1 MLAESPQMKLKTS
14 TGMGRDHP
22 LIMSTPLRGHNM
34 LHMLYY
40 NIYSYTRWV
49 YGQRVRAVSEINGF
63 IKFCNHNLVE
73 HTRQRWWWRERWR
86 WRWRGGEQ
94 IVLSVDS
101 LLYPKRNIF
110 ALATPRVVYTLHL
123 HTWGHDYWG
132 GQGRTTEMCLQAQSV
147 AIKRCIIINW
157 TRRGT
162 MPMPMP
168 LPLPMWKAAASSGNC
183 W

>member
-1 MLAESPQMKLKTS
+1 MLAESPQLKLKTS

-22 LIMSTPLRGHNM
+22 LIMSTPLGGHNM

-73 HTRQRWWWRERWR
+73 HTRQRWWWRGRG
-86 WRWRGGEQ
+86 RWRGGEQ

-101 LLYPKRNIF
+101 LLYPQKKHLRPGH
-110 ALATPRVVYTLHL
+110 APRRVYIAFTYMGPRLL
-123 HTWGHDYWG
+123 
-132 GQGRTTEMCLQAQSV
+132 GRTRTDDGNVSA
-147 AIKRCIIINW
+147 
-157 TRRGT
+157 GT
-162 MPMPMP
+162 
-168 LPLPMWKAAASSGNC
+168 KCGH
-183 W
+183 

>member
-1 MLAESPQMKLKTS
+1 MLAESPQLKLKTS

-73 HTRQRWWWRERWR
+73 HTRQRWWWRGR

-101 LLYPKRNIF
+101 LLYPQKKHLRPGH
-110 ALATPRVVYTLHL
+110 APRRVYIAFTYMGPRLL
-123 HTWGHDYWG
+123 
-132 GQGRTTEMCLQAQSV
+132 GRTRTDDGNVSA
-147 AIKRCIIINW
+147 
-157 TRRGT
+157 GT
-162 MPMPMP
+162 
-168 LPLPMWKAAASSGNC
+168 KCGH
-183 W
+183 